1 MNALMGFINRVFQR
15 TIAPLLSDESYLK
28 LNYRMVFGRKL
39 NLKNPKTMS
48 EKLQWLKLYDR
59 KPEYSMMVDKC
70 DAKKFVSSI
79 IGDEYIIPTY
89 GVWDR
94 SADIEWD
101 KLPNQFVFK
110 CTHDSGGII
119 IVKDKDKANRA
130 EIGEKLD
137 RMLKRN
143 YYRTGG
149 REWPYKNVKP
159 RIMAEQFMISNDT
172 PNHDIPDYKFFSF
185 NGEPRVLLFC
195 TERKN
200 GSSKWDFYDMEMQ
213 RINVAAL
220 HHETTNLNLADFV
233 SREVFEKMKEISR
246 ALAKVKAYVS
256 VDLYY
261 INGQIYFGELTFF
274 SGGGWLQYNPADFDL
289 KLGEMLTLPNK

>member
-1 MNALMGFINRVFQR
+1 MNALTGFVNSVFQR
-15 TIAPLLSDESYLK
+15 TVAPLLSDESYLK
-28 LNYRMVFGRKL
+28 INYRLAFGRKL
-39 NLKNPKTMS
+39 DLKNPKTMS

-70 DAKKFVSSI
+70 DAKKFVASI
-79 IGDEYIIPTY
+79 IGEEYIIPTY

-94 SADIEWD
+94 SADIEWE
-101 KLPNQFVFK
+101 KLPSQFVFK

-200 GSSKWDFYDMEMQ
+200 GSSKWDFYDMDMQ
-213 RINVAAL
+213 RIDVAAL
-220 HHETTNLNLADFV
+220 HHETTSLNLTDFV
-233 SREVFEKMKEISR
+233 SKEVFEKMKEISR

-261 INGQIYFGELTFF
+261 INKQIYFGELTFF

>member
-1 MNALMGFINRVFQR
+1 MNALSGFVNGVFQR
-15 TIAPLLSDESYLK
+15 TIAPLLSDECYLK
-28 LNYRMVFGRKL
+28 LNYRMIFGRKL
-39 NLKNPKTMS
+39 NLKNPQTMS
-48 EKLQWLKLYDR
+48 EKLQWLKLFDR

-70 DAKKFVSSI
+70 DAKKFVASI
-79 IGDEYIIPTY
+79 IGEDYIIPTY
-89 GVWDR
+89 GVWER
-94 SADIEWD
+94 STDIEWD
-101 KLPNQFVFK
+101 KLPSQFVFK

-119 IVKDKDKANRA
+119 IVKDKDMANRI

-143 YYRTGG
+143 YYKTGG
-149 REWPYKNVKP
+149 REWPYKNVIP
-159 RIMAEQFMISNDT
+159 RIMAEQFMVSNDT

-200 GSSKWDFYDMEMQ
+200 GSSKWDFYNMDMQ
-213 RINVAAL
+213 RIDVAAL
-220 HHETTNLNLADFV
+220 HHETTNLILTDFV
-233 SREVFEKMKEISR
+233 SKEVFEKMKEISR

-261 INGQIYFGELTFF
+261 INKHIYFGELTFF
-274 SGGGWLQYNPADFDL
+274 SGGGWLQYNPDDFDL

>member
-1 MNALMGFINRVFQR
+1 MDALTSVINSVFQR
-15 TIAPLLSDESYLK
+15 TIAPFITDEVYLK

-39 NLKNPKTMS
+39 NLKHPKTMS

-70 DAKKFVSSI
+70 NAKIFVSSI
-79 IGDEYIIPTY
+79 IGEQYIIPTY
-89 GVWDR
+89 GVWER

-101 KLPNQFVFK
+101 KLPSQFVFK
-110 CTHDSGGII
+110 CTHDSGGMII
-119 IVKDKDKANRA
+119 IKDKDLADRV
-130 EIGEKLD
+130 EIGKKLD
-137 RMLKRN
+137 KMLKRD

-159 RIMAEQFMISNDT
+159 RIMAEMFMISRDT
-172 PNHDIPDYKFFSF
+172 PNNDIPDYKFFSF

-200 GSSKWDFYDMEMQ
+200 GTSKWDFYDMEMK
-213 RINVAAL
+213 RIKVAAL
-220 HHETTNLNLADFV
+220 HHETTHLNLGDFV
-233 SREVFEKMKEISR
+233 SKEVFEKMKDLSR

-274 SGGGWLQYNPADFDL
+274 SGGGWLQYEPADFDL

>member
-1 MNALMGFINRVFQR
+1 MNALTGFVNSVFQR
-15 TIAPLLSDESYLK
+15 TVAPLLSDESYLK
-28 LNYRMVFGRKL
+28 INYRLAFGRKL

-70 DAKKFVSSI
+70 DAKKFVASI
-79 IGDEYIIPTY
+79 IGEEYIIPTY
-89 GVWDR
+89 GVWEK

-101 KLPNQFVFK
+101 KLPGQFVFK

-119 IVKDKDKANRA
+119 IVKDKDKANRT
-130 EIGEKLD
+130 EIGDKLD

-200 GSSKWDFYDMEMQ
+200 GSSKWDFYDMDMQ
-213 RINVAAL
+213 RIDVAAL
-220 HHETTNLNLADFV
+220 HHDTTSLNLSDFV
-233 SREVFEKMKEISR
+233 SKEVFEKMKEIAR

-261 INGQIYFGELTFF
+261 INKQIYFGELTFF